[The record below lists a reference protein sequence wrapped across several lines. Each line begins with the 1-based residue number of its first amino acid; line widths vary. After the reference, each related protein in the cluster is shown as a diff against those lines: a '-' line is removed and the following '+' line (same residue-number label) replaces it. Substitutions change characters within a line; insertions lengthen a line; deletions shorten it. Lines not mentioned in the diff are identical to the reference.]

1 MYGQIYSN
9 SVKGTVRSI
18 FSKNQLQKKLN
29 KSELIF
35 KHYFLD
41 QLIEIQNQD
50 LQQKIVITKWS
61 LGSLYIHNISFNFVF
76 EHPNKQKTVM
86 QCFLE
91 WR

>member
-61 LGSLYIHNISFNFVF
+61 LGSPYITTFHLILCLNTQIS
-76 EHPNKQKTVM
+76 KK
-86 QCFLE
+86 
-91 WR
+91 R